1 MLSNSSAN
9 ASHEN
14 RPINRLFGLTRRL
27 FPPPRFDTFRR
38 VQDESLQ
45 GTLEKFI
52 YNNEESH
59 YTVAMLAPESGPRD
73 QVTVVGNLVGVQCGE
88 VLKLEG
94 EWIVHPQFGR
104 QFKIKRFESIL
115 PSTVT
120 GLKKY
125 LGSGLIKGIGK
136 KYAEKIVDHFGL
148 ETLSVIDQFSSRL
161 KEVPG
166 IGRERASSIRA
177 AWVEQKA
184 VRDIMIFLQSYGIT
198 PGQASK
204 IYKTYGE
211 QAALVVKENPYRL
224 ARDIVGIG
232 FKIADQIAKNLGIP
246 NDSAHRVQAGVLYRL
261 GELTSAGHTG
271 YPHEALVEEAAQM
284 LDVDQAL
291 AAREILNLSQQLE
304 VAIEPQENLVYL
316 ASLHHCEKNLADLI
330 LRLVSGPCALP
341 PILLD
346 KAIEWVT
353 EKSGFE
359 MTPAQCEAV
368 KKALTEKLMVIT
380 GGPGVGKTTIIQNVV
395 RILAQKK
402 AKILLCAPTGRAAKR
417 LGESCSWPAKTIHRL
432 LRYDPSTHSFTF
444 NQKNPLEADLV
455 VVDETS
461 MLDVSLAYS
470 LFSAIPPTASVVLV
484 GDIDQLPS
492 VGPGNVL
499 RDIIDSKVAPVARLN
514 EIFRQAAHSQ
524 IVANAHRLNE
534 GVMPELSE
542 AADGSS
548 DFYFIHKE
556 NPEEVAQAILSLTVD
571 KIPKKFGFDPVRDIQ
586 VLSPMH
592 KGVVGVENLN
602 RELQKAL
609 NPKRNN
615 GFNGRDNELERFG
628 RTFRVGDKVMQLV
641 NDYDKG
647 VFNGD
652 LGIIQQIDRENNTVG
667 IRFDDAE
674 VEFEFTD
681 MDDVVPAYAT
691 TIHKSQG
698 SEYPCVIIPIL
709 TQHYVMLQRNLIY
722 TAITRGRRLVVLIG
736 TPKALAIAI
745 NNNKTAQRFGLL
757 KQRLTTELV

>member
-1 MLSNSSAN
+1 M
-9 ASHEN
+9 EN
-14 RPINRLFGLTRRL
+14 EWI
-27 FPPPRFDTFRR
+27 
-38 VQDESLQ
+38 Q

-73 QVTVVGNLVGVQCGE
+73 QVTIVGNLVGVQCGE

-104 QFKIKRFESIL
+104 QFRVTRFESIL
-115 PSTVT
+115 PSTVH

-125 LGSGLIKGIGK
+125 LGSGLVKGIGK
-136 KYAEKIVDHFGL
+136 KYAGKIVDHFGL
-148 ETLSVIDQFSSRL
+148 ETLSIIDGFSSRL
-161 KEVPG
+161 REVPG
-166 IGRERASSIRA
+166 IGRERAAGIRA

-211 QAALVVKENPYRL
+211 QAAQVVKENPYRL

-232 FKIADQIAKNLGIP
+232 FKTADQIAKNLGIP
-246 NDSAHRVQAGVLYRL
+246 NDSAHRVQAGVLFHL
-261 GELTSAGHTG
+261 QELTTVGHTG
-271 YPHEALVEEAAQM
+271 YPHDALVEETAQM
-284 LDVDQAL
+284 LDVDQTLVAQQ
-291 AAREILNLSQQLE
+291 ILNLTHQLE
-304 VAIEPQENLVYL
+304 ITVEPQENLVYL

-330 LRLVSGPCALP
+330 LRLVSEPCSLP

-353 EKSGFE
+353 EKSGFS

-368 KKALTEKLMVIT
+368 KKALTTKLTVIT
-380 GGPGVGKTTIIQNVV
+380 GGPGVGKTTIIRNVV

-417 LGESCSWPAKTIHRL
+417 LGESCSWPAKTIHRM
-432 LRYDPSTHSFTF
+432 LRFDPFTHSFTF
-444 NQKNPLEADLV
+444 NQKNPLDANLV

-461 MLDVSLAYS
+461 MLDISLAYN
-470 LFSAIPPTASVVLV
+470 LFNAIPPTASVVLV
-484 GDIDQLPS
+484 GDVDQLPS

-514 EIFRQAAHSQ
+514 EIFRQAAHSR
-524 IVANAHRLNE
+524 IVSNAHRINE
-534 GVMPELSE
+534 GVMPDFSE
-542 AADGSS
+542 STDGSS
-548 DFYFIHKE
+548 DFHFLQKE
-556 NPEEVAQAILSLTVD
+556 DPEDVAKTIIELTTQR
-571 KIPKKFGFDPVRDIQ
+571 IPQKFGFDPVRDIQ
-586 VLSPMH
+586 VLAPMH
-592 KGVVGVENLN
+592 KGIAGVENLN
-602 RELQKAL
+602 RELQKAV
-609 NPKRNN
+609 NPRRE
-615 GFNGRDNELERFG
+615 GFNGKDCELERFG
-628 RTFRVGDKVMQLV
+628 KIYRVGDKVMQLV
-641 NDYDKG
+641 NDYDKA

-652 LGIIQQIDRENNTVG
+652 LGIIQSIDKENSTMG
-667 IRFDDAE
+667 IRFDEVD
-674 VEFEFTD
+674 VEFEFSD
-681 MDDVVPAYAT
+681 LDEVIPAYAT

-722 TAITRGRRLVVLIG
+722 TAITRGRRLVVMVG
-736 TPKALAIAI
+736 TKKALAIAI
-745 NNNKTAQRFGLL
+745 ANNKTAARFGLL
-757 KQRLTTELV
+757 KQRLTGELV

>member
-1 MLSNSSAN
+1 M
-9 ASHEN
+9 E
-14 RPINRLFGLTRRL
+14 
-27 FPPPRFDTFRR
+27 
-38 VQDESLQ
+38 DESLQ

-59 YTVAMLAPESGPRD
+59 YTVAMLAPESGARD
-73 QVTVVGNLVGVQCGE
+73 QVTIVGNLVGVQCGE

-104 QFKIKRFESIL
+104 QFKVKRFESIL
-115 PSTVT
+115 PSTVH

-125 LGSGLIKGIGK
+125 LGSGLVKGIGK

-148 ETLSVIDQFSSRL
+148 ETLSIIDQFSSRL

-166 IGRERASSIRA
+166 IGRERAAGVRA

-211 QAALVVKENPYRL
+211 QAAQVVKENPYRL
-224 ARDIVGIG
+224 ARDIIGIG

-246 NDSAHRVQAGVLYRL
+246 NDSAHRVQAAILYHL
-261 GELTSAGHTG
+261 QELTTAGHTG
-271 YPHEALVEEAAQM
+271 YPHDALVEETAQM
-284 LDVDQAL
+284 LDVDQTLVAQQT
-291 AAREILNLSQQLE
+291 LNLTHQME
-304 VAIEPQENLVYL
+304 IAVEPQENLVYL

-368 KKALTEKLMVIT
+368 KKALTAKLTIIT
-380 GGPGVGKTTIIQNVV
+380 GGPGVGKTTIIRNVV

-402 AKILLCAPTGRAAKR
+402 VRILLCAPTGRAAKR
-417 LGESCSWPAKTIHRL
+417 LGESCSWPAKTIHRM
-432 LRYDPSTHSFTF
+432 LRYEPSTHSFTF

-470 LFSAIPPTASVVLV
+470 LFSAIPPSASVVLV
-484 GDIDQLPS
+484 GDVDQLPS

-499 RDIIDSKVAPVARLN
+499 RDMIDSKVAPVARLN
-514 EIFRQAAHSQ
+514 EIFRQAADSR
-524 IVANAHRLNE
+524 IVSNAHRLNE

-542 AADGSS
+542 SADGSS
-548 DFYFIHKE
+548 DFFFLQKE
-556 NPEEVAQAILSLTVD
+556 DPEEVARTIIELASRR
-571 KIPKKFGFDPVRDIQ
+571 IPQKFGFDPIRDIQ
-586 VLSPMH
+586 VLAPMH
-592 KGVVGVENLN
+592 KGIVGVENLN

-609 NPKRNN
+609 NPALHASRSPLH
-615 GFNGRDNELERFG
+615 ELERFG
-628 RTFRVGDKVMQLV
+628 KIYRVGDKVMQLV
-641 NDYDKG
+641 NDYDKA

-652 LGIIQQIDRENNTVG
+652 LGIIQSIDKENNTMG
-667 IRFDDAE
+667 IRFDDVD
-674 VEFEFTD
+674 VEFEFSD
-681 MDDVVPAYAT
+681 LDEVVPAYAT

-722 TAITRGRRLVVLIG
+722 TAITRGRRLVIMIG
-736 TPKALAIAI
+736 TKKALAIAV
-745 NNNKTAQRFGLL
+745 NNNRTAQRFGLL

>member
-1 MLSNSSAN
+1 M
-9 ASHEN
+9 E
-14 RPINRLFGLTRRL
+14 
-27 FPPPRFDTFRR
+27 
-38 VQDESLQ
+38 DESLQ

-59 YTVAMLAPESGPRD
+59 YTVAMLAPESGARD
-73 QVTVVGNLVGVQCGE
+73 QVTIVGNLVGVQCGE

-94 EWIVHPQFGR
+94 GR
-104 QFKIKRFESIL
+104 QFKVKRFESIL
-115 PSTVT
+115 PSTVH

-125 LGSGLIKGIGK
+125 LGSGLVKGIGK

-148 ETLSVIDQFSSRL
+148 ETLSIIDQFSSRL

-166 IGRERASSIRA
+166 IGRERAAGVRA

-211 QAALVVKENPYRL
+211 QAAQVVKENPYRL
-224 ARDIVGIG
+224 ARDIIGIG

-246 NDSAHRVQAGVLYRL
+246 NDSAHRVQAAILYHL
-261 GELTSAGHTG
+261 QELTTAGHTG
-271 YPHEALVEEAAQM
+271 YPHDALVEETAQM
-284 LDVDQAL
+284 LDVDQTLVAQQT
-291 AAREILNLSQQLE
+291 LNLTHQME
-304 VAIEPQENLVYL
+304 IAVEPQENLVYL

-368 KKALTEKLMVIT
+368 KKALTAKLTIIT
-380 GGPGVGKTTIIQNVV
+380 GGPGVGKTTIIRNVV

-402 AKILLCAPTGRAAKR
+402 VRILLCAPTGRAAKR
-417 LGESCSWPAKTIHRL
+417 LGESCSWPAKTIHRM
-432 LRYDPSTHSFTF
+432 LRYEPSTHSFTF

-470 LFSAIPPTASVVLV
+470 LFSAIPPSASVVLV
-484 GDIDQLPS
+484 GDVDQLPS

-499 RDIIDSKVAPVARLN
+499 RDMIDSKVAPVARLN
-514 EIFRQAAHSQ
+514 EIFRQAADSR
-524 IVANAHRLNE
+524 IVSNAHRLNE

-542 AADGSS
+542 SADGSS
-548 DFYFIHKE
+548 DFFFLQKE
-556 NPEEVAQAILSLTVD
+556 DPEEVARTIIELASRR
-571 KIPKKFGFDPVRDIQ
+571 IPQKFGFDPIRDIQ
-586 VLSPMH
+586 VLAPMH
-592 KGVVGVENLN
+592 KGIVGVENLN

-609 NPKRNN
+609 NPALHASRSPLH
-615 GFNGRDNELERFG
+615 ELERFG
-628 RTFRVGDKVMQLV
+628 KIYRVGDKVMQLV
-641 NDYDKG
+641 NDYDKA

-652 LGIIQQIDRENNTVG
+652 LGIIQSIDKENNTMG
-667 IRFDDAE
+667 IRFDDVD
-674 VEFEFTD
+674 VEFEFSD
-681 MDDVVPAYAT
+681 LDEVVPAYAT

-722 TAITRGRRLVVLIG
+722 TAITRGRRLVIMIG
-736 TPKALAIAI
+736 TKKALAIAI